1 MPERE
6 ALAKYLK
13 EYRKIYNETQVE
25 FAFPNLHVLFPFA
38 AFFPSAF
45 PLLFFAAAKKNGML
59 FAFF

>member
-25 FAFPNLHVLFPFA
+25 FAFHIGISVEACDKRIFSCMDDLCMQNHF
-38 AFFPSAF
+38 
-45 PLLFFAAAKKNGML
+45 KI
-59 FAFF
+59 